1 MGPGIQEYPL
11 LLHRETQQKESHS
24 HTNENHKGMVN
35 NGKSHPSTKG
45 LNKPIPYV
53 KSPSGRLGKNVSS
66 AIEKISHDT
75 QDGHQANVYKK
86 GRNQLDGNNQSK
98 RIPSVCSSLHSAQG
112 PKRSPPERRQNESF
126 LHRSP
131 PERMKNESFL
141 HRSPPERM
149 KNESFL
155 HRSLPERRQNES
167 FLHRSPPERRKNESF
182 LHRSPPER
190 RKNESFLHRSPPER
204 RKNESFLH
212 RSPPEKRQNEYFLQ
226 RSPPERRKNESFLQR
241 SPPERNQSESFLHRF
256 PPGTKGS
263 TQENFCR
270 AKDVPVQHFYCSKKE
285 QLGKN
290 HEEYIAG
297 ASPGSSKWQEASVGE
312 MFLDFE
318 SVQIIKE
325 DAEDDSASDLSDSER
340 IPIPPSPCTPPELI
354 LRAEEID
361 PLCLEHI
368 PEMGFKES
376 EYYYPDFLPPPFN
389 SWDLKQL
396 ATFAHVEG
404 RAEFRPKP
412 SGALEKYLE
421 RLLQLEW
428 LQMQTVQSERGRA
441 AKGRPQTAPGPSRG
455 LKSPGKG
462 KALLSPVPPRQAGPL
477 EGAARLPRSC
487 LGPRAEPCSEET
499 RQARCPKAPER
510 AGPAAAPQRQTGDGR
525 RDLRKK
531 PAAKQQLLNL
541 QPPESS
547 SKIQSVGNMRPPKQT
562 PAFHGAAAPIKGLKT
577 YTCTNPKK
585 NGNAS
590 NYVPPKKT
598 TVDRKI
604 KTNGTKQTPRKFQ

>member
-11 LLHRETQQKESHS
+11 LLHRETQLKESHS

-45 LNKPIPYV
+45 LNKPISYA
-53 KSPSGRLGKNVSS
+53 KSPPGRLGKNVSS
-66 AIEKISHDT
+66 AIEKVSHDT
-75 QDGHQANVYKK
+75 QDGHQPSVFKK

-98 RIPSVCSSLHSAQG
+98 RITSVCSSLHSAQG

-131 PERMKNESFL
+131 PER
-141 HRSPPERM
+141 
-149 KNESFL
+149 
-155 HRSLPERRQNES
+155 RQNES
-167 FLHRSPPERRKNESF
+167 FLHRSPPERR
-182 LHRSPPER
+182 
-190 RKNESFLHRSPPER
+190 
-204 RKNESFLH
+204 
-212 RSPPEKRQNEYFLQ
+212 Q
-226 RSPPERRKNESFLQR
+226 NESFLQR
-241 SPPERNQSESFLHRF
+241 SPPERRQNESFLHRSSPERRQHESF
-256 PPGTKGS
+256 LHRSPTGTKGS
-263 TQENFCR
+263 TQEYFCR

-285 QLGKN
+285 QLGRN
-290 HEEYIAG
+290 HEEYLAE

-312 MFLDFE
+312 MFLDLE

-361 PLCLEHI
+361 PVCLEHI

-396 ATFAHVEG
+396 AVFVHVEG
-404 RAEFRPKP
+404 KSDFRPKP
-412 SGALEKYLE
+412 TGSLEKYIE
-421 RLLQLEW
+421 RLVQLEW
-428 LQMQTVQSERGRA
+428 LQMQTVQSEKGRA
-441 AKGRPQTAPGPSRG
+441 TKARPQTAPGPARA

-462 KALLSPVPPRQAGPL
+462 KALLSPVPSRPGMPQDSVS
-477 EGAARLPRSC
+477 RLPRSC
-487 LGPRAEPCSEET
+487 LGHRAEPHSEET
-499 RQARCPKAPER
+499 RQVRSHPGRLKLPER
-510 AGPAAAPQRQTGDGR
+510 TGCAASSQRQAGDVR
-525 RDLRKK
+525 SELRKK
-531 PAAKQQLLNL
+531 PAAKQQLVGL

-547 SKIQSVGNMRPPKQT
+547 SKIQSVGNIRPPKQT

-577 YTCTNPKK
+577 YTSTNPKK

-590 NYVPPKKT
+590 NYVPPKKPT
-598 TVDRKI
+598 ADRKI

>member
-11 LLHRETQQKESHS
+11 LLHRETQLKESHS

-45 LNKPIPYV
+45 LNKPISYA
-53 KSPSGRLGKNVSS
+53 KSPPGRLGKNVSS

-75 QDGHQANVYKK
+75 HDGHQPSVFKK
-86 GRNQLDGNNQSK
+86 GRNQLDSSNQS
-98 RIPSVCSSLHSAQG
+98 RRNTSVCSSLHGAQG

-131 PERMKNESFL
+131 PEKRQNESFL
-141 HRSPPERM
+141 HRSP
-149 KNESFL
+149 
-155 HRSLPERRQNES
+155 PERRQNES
-167 FLHRSPPERRKNESF
+167 FLHRSPPERRQNESF

-190 RKNESFLHRSPPER
+190 RQNESFLHRSPP
-204 RKNESFLH
+204 
-212 RSPPEKRQNEYFLQ
+212 
-226 RSPPERRKNESFLQR
+226 
-241 SPPERNQSESFLHRF
+241 
-256 PPGTKGS
+256 GTKSS

-270 AKDVPVQHFYCSKKE
+270 AKDVPMQHFYCSKKE

-290 HEEYIAG
+290 HEEYIAE
-297 ASPGSSKWQEASVGE
+297 ASPGSSKWQEASVAE

-361 PLCLEHI
+361 PVCLEHI
-368 PEMGFKES
+368 PEIGFKES

-389 SWDLKQL
+389 SWDLRQL
-396 ATFAHVEG
+396 AVLVHVEG
-404 RAEFRPKP
+404 KSDFRPRP
-412 SGALEKYLE
+412 TGSLERYLE
-421 RLLQLEW
+421 RLVQLEW
-428 LQMQTVQSERGRA
+428 LQMQTVQGEKGRA
-441 AKGRPQTAPGPSRG
+441 TKGRPQTAPGAARA

-462 KALLSPVPPRQAGPL
+462 KALLSPVPSRQAVPQ
-477 EGAARLPRSC
+477 EGVSRLPRSC
-487 LGPRAEPCSEET
+487 LGHRAEPCSEDT
-499 RQARCPKAPER
+499 RQVRSHPGRLKPPER
-510 AGPAAAPQRQTGDGR
+510 MGCAASSQRQAADVR
-525 RDLRKK
+525 SEVKKK
-531 PAAKQQLLNL
+531 PAAKQQLLGL

-547 SKIQSVGNMRPPKQT
+547 SKIQSVGNIRPPKQT

-577 YTCTNPKK
+577 YTSTNPKK
-585 NGNAS
+585 NGNGS
-590 NYVPPKKT
+590 NYVPPKKPT
-598 TVDRKI
+598 ADRKI

>member
-1 MGPGIQEYPL
+1 MK
-11 LLHRETQQKESHS
+11 TTKEC
-24 HTNENHKGMVN
+24 

-45 LNKPIPYV
+45 LYKPISYV
-53 KSPSGRLGKNVSS
+53 KSPPGRLGKNVSS

-75 QDGHQANVYKK
+75 QDGYQPNVYKK
-86 GRNQLDGNNQSK
+86 GRNQVDGNNQSK
-98 RIPSVCSSLHSAQG
+98 RIPSICSSLHSAQG

-131 PERMKNESFL
+131 PER
-141 HRSPPERM
+141 
-149 KNESFL
+149 
-155 HRSLPERRQNES
+155 RQNES
-167 FLHRSPPERRKNESF
+167 FLHRSPPERRQNESF
-182 LHRSPPER
+182 LHRIPA
-190 RKNESFLHRSPPER
+190 
-204 RKNESFLH
+204 
-212 RSPPEKRQNEYFLQ
+212 
-226 RSPPERRKNESFLQR
+226 
-241 SPPERNQSESFLHRF
+241 
-256 PPGTKGS
+256 GTKGS

-290 HEEYIAG
+290 HKEYMSE

-361 PLCLEHI
+361 PVCLEHI

-396 ATFAHVEG
+396 ATFVHVEG
-404 RAEFRPKP
+404 KTDFRPKP
-412 SGALEKYLE
+412 TGSLEKYIE
-421 RLLQLEW
+421 RLVQLEW

-441 AKGRPQTAPGPSRG
+441 TKARPQTAPGPTRA

-462 KALLSPVPPRQAGPL
+462 KALLSPVPSRQAMPQ
-477 EGAARLPRSC
+477 ESVTRLPRSC
-487 LGPRAEPCSEET
+487 LGHRAELCSE
-499 RQARCPKAPER
+499 QARQVRSHPGHLKVPER
-510 AGPAAAPQRQTGDGR
+510 MGCAASSQRQTGDVR
-525 RDLRKK
+525 SELKK
-531 PAAKQQLLNL
+531 QQKTAKQQLLSL

-547 SKIQSVGNMRPPKQT
+547 SKIQSVGNIRPPKQT

-577 YTCTNPKK
+577 YVCTNPKK
-585 NGNAS
+585 NGNVS
-590 NYVPPKKT
+590 NYVPPKKP

-604 KTNGTKQTPRKFQ
+604 KTNGTKQTPGKFQ

>member
-1 MGPGIQEYPL
+1 MK
-11 LLHRETQQKESHS
+11 TTKEC
-24 HTNENHKGMVN
+24 

-45 LNKPIPYV
+45 LTKPISCA
-53 KSPSGRLGKNVSS
+53 KSPPGRLGKNVSS
-66 AIEKISHDT
+66 AIEKISHNT
-75 QDGHQANVYKK
+75 QDGHQPNAYKK

-98 RIPSVCSSLHSAQG
+98 RILSVCSSLHSAQG

-131 PERMKNESFL
+131 PERRQNESFL
-141 HRSPPERM
+141 HRSP
-149 KNESFL
+149 
-155 HRSLPERRQNES
+155 PERRQNES
-167 FLHRSPPERRKNESF
+167 FLHRSPPERRQNESF
-182 LHRSPPER
+182 LHRI
-190 RKNESFLHRSPPER
+190 
-204 RKNESFLH
+204 
-212 RSPPEKRQNEYFLQ
+212 
-226 RSPPERRKNESFLQR
+226 
-241 SPPERNQSESFLHRF
+241 

-270 AKDVPVQHFYCSKKE
+270 AEDVPVQHFYCSKKE

-290 HEEYIAG
+290 HEEYIAE

-361 PLCLEHI
+361 PVCLEHI

-404 RAEFRPKP
+404 KADFHPKP
-412 SGALEKYLE
+412 TGSLEKYLE

-441 AKGRPQTAPGPSRG
+441 TKARPQTAPGPSRA

-462 KALLSPVPPRQAGPL
+462 KALLSPVPPRQAVPQ
-477 EGAARLPRSC
+477 ESVARLPRSC
-487 LGPRAEPCSEET
+487 LGHRAEPCSEET
-499 RQARCPKAPER
+499 RQARSHPGHLKAPER
-510 AGPAAAPQRQTGDGR
+510 MGCAASSQRQTGDVR
-525 RDLRKK
+525 SELRKK
-531 PAAKQQLLNL
+531 PAAKQQLLSL

-547 SKIQSVGNMRPPKQT
+547 SKIQSVGNIRPPKQT

-577 YTCTNPKK
+577 YVCTNPKK

>member
-11 LLHRETQQKESHS
+11 ILHRETQQKESHN

-45 LNKPIPYV
+45 LNKPISYA
-53 KSPSGRLGKNVSS
+53 KSPPGRLGKNVSS

-75 QDGHQANVYKK
+75 QDGHQPTVFKK

-98 RIPSVCSSLHSAQG
+98 SAQG

-131 PERMKNESFL
+131 PER
-141 HRSPPERM
+141 
-149 KNESFL
+149 
-155 HRSLPERRQNES
+155 RQNES
-167 FLHRSPPERRKNESF
+167 FLHRSPPERRQNESF
-182 LHRSPPER
+182 LHRISPG
-190 RKNESFLHRSPPER
+190 S
-204 RKNESFLH
+204 
-212 RSPPEKRQNEYFLQ
+212 
-226 RSPPERRKNESFLQR
+226 
-241 SPPERNQSESFLHRF
+241 
-256 PPGTKGS
+256 KGS
-263 TQENFCR
+263 TQENFSR

-290 HEEYIAG
+290 HEEYIAE

-361 PLCLEHI
+361 PVCLEHI

-389 SWDLKQL
+389 SWDLKRL
-396 ATFAHVEG
+396 AILVHVEG
-404 RAEFRPKP
+404 KSDFHPKP
-412 SGALEKYLE
+412 TGSLEKYIE

-428 LQMQTVQSERGRA
+428 LQMQTVQSEKGRA
-441 AKGRPQTAPGPSRG
+441 TRARPQTAPGPPRA

-462 KALLSPVPPRQAGPL
+462 KALLSPVPSKQAMPQ
-477 EGAARLPRSC
+477 ESVSRLPRSC
-487 LGPRAEPCSEET
+487 LGHRAEPYSEET
-499 RQARCPKAPER
+499 RQLRSHPGHLKVPER
-510 AGPAAAPQRQTGDGR
+510 MGCAASSQRHTADVR
-525 RDLRKK
+525 SELKKK
-531 PAAKQQLLNL
+531 PAAKQQLHSV

-547 SKIQSVGNMRPPKQT
+547 SKIQSVGNIRPPKQT
-562 PAFHGAAAPIKGLKT
+562 PAPHGAAAPIKGLKT
-577 YTCTNPKK
+577 YMCTNPKK

-590 NYVPPKKT
+590 NYGPPKKP

>member
-45 LNKPIPYV
+45 LNKPISYV
-53 KSPSGRLGKNVSS
+53 KSPPGRLGKNVSS

-155 HRSLPERRQNES
+155 HRSPPERRQNES
-167 FLHRSPPERRKNESF
+167 FLHRIPPD
-182 LHRSPPER
+182 
-190 RKNESFLHRSPPER
+190 
-204 RKNESFLH
+204 
-212 RSPPEKRQNEYFLQ
+212 
-226 RSPPERRKNESFLQR
+226 
-241 SPPERNQSESFLHRF
+241 
-256 PPGTKGS
+256 TKGS

-270 AKDVPVQHFYCSKKE
+270 AKDVPVQHFYCSTKE

-290 HEEYIAG
+290 HEDYIAE
-297 ASPGSSKWQEASVGE
+297 ASPGSSKWQASVGE

-361 PLCLEHI
+361 PVCLEHI

-404 RAEFRPKP
+404 KAEFRPKP
-412 SGALEKYLE
+412 TGSLEKYLE

-441 AKGRPQTAPGPSRG
+441 TKARPQTAPGPSRA

-462 KALLSPVPPRQAGPL
+462 KASLSPVPPRQAMPQ

-487 LGPRAEPCSEET
+487 LGHRAEPRSEEP
-499 RQARCPKAPER
+499 RQARSHPGHLKVPER
-510 AGPAAAPQRQTGDGR
+510 MGCAAPPQRPSADGR
-525 RDLRKK
+525 SELRKK
-531 PAAKQQLLNL
+531 PAAKQQLLSL

-547 SKIQSVGNMRPPKQT
+547 PKIQSVGNIRPPKQT

-577 YTCTNPKK
+577 YMSTNPKK

-590 NYVPPKKT
+590 NCVPPKKPT
-598 TVDRKI
+598 ADRKI